1 MANSLKLRSGAN
13 LGCSFKGEE
22 TLFES
27 ESFTGR
33 EGGGG
38 IKLKALSLGKK
49 INRNDVVNKEIPDAD
64 LIEQTQPK
72 TSSAILLLLLLLY
85 WLEYN

>member
-1 MANSLKLRSGAN
+1 MAVILKERKRCSKVKVLR
-13 LGCSFKGEE
+13 
-22 TLFES
+22 
-27 ESFTGR
+27 
-33 EGGGG
+33 GGGG